1 MKKLIIVFLGA
12 FLLISCDLEKYRL
25 VNDFDFLTKFEKS
38 EGKETGTYE
47 EVIEFYQELADAYEN
62 ISLEEIGN
70 TDSGE
75 PLHLAIFSQNG
86 KFNLDNLRKENGIIL
101 INNGIHPGESDGID
115 ATMMLFRDLAGDS
128 ISTPKN
134 TIIATIPIYNVGGA
148 LNRNSNTRTNQN
160 GPEEYGFRGNARNY
174 DLNRDFIKADTRNT
188 RSFYEIFHK
197 VQPDVFIDN
206 HVSNGADYQYTLT
219 HLFTQHNKL
228 GGELGEYLNKKMM
241 PAIED
246 SLRKKNWEITPYV
259 NVFNQ
264 VPEEGFSQF
273 LDTPR
278 YSTGYTTLFNT
289 LGMMME
295 THMLKPYKDRVYG
308 TYEFMNSVINYTD
321 ADKESIKDLRD
332 RARRKYLTDRWYP
345 TNFKPDMENP
355 SKRNFKGFEAETV
368 TSEVTGGQRLKY
380 DRDKPFTKEIDYY
393 DNFIAEDRIEIPRA
407 YIIPQGWWNVTEL
420 LELNNIV
427 LEPLPQDTVILVESY
442 RIKDFETSER
452 AYEGHYM
459 HKNTQVS
466 SRIDSVQ
473 FRKGDLYVKTFQ
485 DGARYLLETLEPT
498 APDSFFNWNFF
509 DPILQKK
516 EGFST
521 YVFEDTAKT
530 MLDQNPELKEEFEEK
545 KRREP
550 EFENNSYSQLRWLH
564 QKSKHYEEAH
574 LRYPVFRVPR

>member
-38 EGKETGTYE
+38 EGQETATYE
-47 EVIEFYQELADAYEN
+47 EVIEFYQELADAN
-62 ISLEEIGN
+62 TKISLEKIGD

-75 PLHLAIFSQNG
+75 PLHLAIYSESE
-86 KFNLDNLRKENGIIL
+86 KFNFESLRENNTVVL

-128 ISTPKN
+128 IKTPQH
-134 TIIATIPIYNVGGA
+134 TVIATIPIYNVGGA
-148 LNRNSNTRTNQN
+148 LNRNATTRTNQN
-160 GPEEYGFRGNARNY
+160 GPLEYGFRGNARNY
-174 DLNRDFIKADTRNT
+174 DLNRDFIKADSKNA
-188 RSFYEIFHK
+188 RSFYEIFHM

-206 HVSNGADYQYTLT
+206 HVTNGADYQYTLT

-228 GGELGEYLNKKMM
+228 GGELGEYLNQRMM

-246 SLRKKNWEITPYV
+246 SLQNKNWEITPYV

-264 VPEEGFSQF
+264 KPEEGFSQF

-289 LGMMME
+289 LGIILE
-295 THMLKPYKDRVYG
+295 THMLKPYKNRVEG
-308 TYEFMNSVINYTD
+308 TYEFLNSVINHTD
-321 ADKESIKDLRD
+321 AEKETIKDLRD
-332 RARRKYLTDRWYP
+332 RARRKYLTDRWYHL
-345 TNFKPDMENP
+345 NFKPDMENP
-355 SKRNFKGFEAETV
+355 TRRTFKGFEGEMIP
-368 TSEVTGGQRLKY
+368 SEVTGGQRLKY
-380 DRDKPFTKEIDYY
+380 NRDKPFTEEIDYY

-420 LELNNIV
+420 LELNQIK
-427 LEPLPQDTVILVESY
+427 LEPLERDTVILVETY
-442 RIKDFETSER
+442 RIEDFETSER
-452 AYEGHYM
+452 AYEGHYL
-459 HKNTQVS
+459 HKNTKVS
-466 SRIDSVQ
+466 SSLDSVN

-485 DGARYLLETLEPT
+485 DGARYLIETLEPT

-509 DPILQKK
+509 DPILQQK
-516 EGFST
+516 EGFSP
-521 YVFEDTAKT
+521 YVFEDKAKQ
-530 MLDQNPELKEEFEEK
+530 MLENNAELKEEFEQK
-545 KRREP
+545 KRSDSD
-550 EFENNSYSQLRWLH
+550 FANNSYAQLRWLH
-564 QKSKHYEEAH
+564 QKSEHYEKSH